1 MLMPAKVKHRKQFR
15 GKRRGIATKGNTLEF
30 GEYGLQSLEN
40 VWLTARQI
48 EAGRI
53 AINRFIKRGGK
64 LWVRVFPFK
73 PVSKK
78 PVEVRMGKG
87 KGDPEFWV
95 DVIRRGRII
104 YELEGVNEDLAKEAM
119 KLAKAKMPMKTRF
132 ISRQQIGAGE

>member
-1 MLMPAKVKHRKQFR
+1 MLMPAKVKHRKVFR
-15 GKRRGIATKGNTLEF
+15 GKRRGIATKGNTLVF
-30 GEYGLQSLEN
+30 GDFGLQALEN

-64 LWVRVFPFK
+64 LWIRVFPWL
-73 PVSKK
+73 PVTKK

-104 YELEGVNEDLAKEAM
+104 YELEGVTEETAREAM
-119 KLAKAKMPMKTRF
+119 KLAQAKMPLKTRF
-132 ISRQQIGAGE
+132 ISRDQVGAV

>member
-1 MLMPAKVKHRKQFR
+1 MLMPAKVKHRKVFR
-15 GKRRGIATKGNTLEF
+15 GKRRGIATKGNTLVF
-30 GEYGLQSLEN
+30 GDYGLQALEN

-64 LWVRVFPFK
+64 LWIRVFPWL
-73 PVSKK
+73 PVTKK

-104 YELEGVNEDLAKEAM
+104 YELEGVTEENAREAM
-119 KLAKAKMPMKTRF
+119 RLAQAKMPLKTRF
-132 ISRQQIGAGE
+132 ISRDQVGAV

>member
-1 MLMPAKVKHRKQFR
+1 MLMPAKAKHRKVFR
-15 GKRRGIATKGNTLEF
+15 GKRRGIATKGNTLVF
-30 GEYGLQSLEN
+30 GDYGLQALEN

-64 LWVRVFPFK
+64 LWIRVFPWL
-73 PVSKK
+73 PVTKK

-95 DVIRRGRII
+95 DVIRSGRVL
-104 YELEGVNEDLAKEAM
+104 YELEGVAEETAREAM
-119 KLAKAKMPMKTRF
+119 RLAQSKLPMKTRF
-132 ISRQQIGAGE
+132 ISRHQVGAV